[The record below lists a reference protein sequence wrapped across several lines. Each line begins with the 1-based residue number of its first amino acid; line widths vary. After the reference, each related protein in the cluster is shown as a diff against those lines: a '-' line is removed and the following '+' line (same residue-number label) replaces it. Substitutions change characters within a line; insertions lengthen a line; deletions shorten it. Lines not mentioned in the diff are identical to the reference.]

1 MQSFDLK
8 FSILMPVYNGGTAV
22 IDAIKSVLSQSF
34 TNFELI
40 VQDNCSRDNT
50 ESVVK
55 SIKDERIK
63 YSKNEANLGFQK
75 NIRAARKRA
84 TGDIIYLMAH
94 DDILGKDALL
104 DTYKAFKISE
114 DIGAVTRAYYWF
126 DKEINT
132 PVRAKDLLNPDKD
145 EIVTIHDDYQRVI
158 AVFKTL
164 DQMSGLAYR
173 AKYMD
178 LDFHDDIFPSHVYPF
193 ASIFKKHPIVFL
205 KYYNVAVRI
214 ATSQSRSPIYDRSPI
229 QSWVDMF
236 NNVFFEPEYKEIR
249 EKCIKDFVAVNYVGL
264 LQIRNYSQYRHLL
277 REIYLLIKYRWQN
290 LFNLSFWFF
299 SSGCIVL
306 PPFLLIPMVDWYKN
320 NVNTKL
326 LKNITFEYDLGKS

>member
-1 MQSFDLK
+1 MDNLK
-8 FSILMPVYNGGTAV
+8 FSICLPAYNGDSV
-22 IDAIKSVLSQSF
+22 IAETIQSILSQDF
-34 TNFELI
+34 NNFELI
-40 VQDNCSRDNT
+40 IVDDNSKDNT

-55 SIKDERIK
+55 SFKDKRIK
-63 YSKNEANLGFQK
+63 YYKNQTNLGFQK
-75 NIRAARKRA
+75 NIRVARKKA
-84 TGDIIYLMAH
+84 IGDIIYLMAQ
-94 DDILGKDALL
+94 DDILAKGALSN
-104 DTYKAFKISE
+104 TYKAFKISE

-145 EIVTIHDDYQRVI
+145 EIVTIKDNYQRVI
-158 AVFKTL
+158 TVFKTL

-193 ASIFKKHPIVFL
+193 ASIFKRHPIVFL

-236 NNVFFEPEYKEIR
+236 NNVFFEPEFKKIKER
-249 EKCIKDFVAVNYVGL
+249 CIKDFVAVNYVGL
-264 LQIRNYSQYRHLL
+264 LQIRNYSKYQYLW
-277 REIYLLIKYRWQN
+277 REIYLLLKYRWQN
-290 LFNLSFWFF
+290 FFKIPFWFF
-299 SSGCIVL
+299 SLGCIVM

-326 LKNITFEYDLGKS
+326 LKHIKFEYDLG